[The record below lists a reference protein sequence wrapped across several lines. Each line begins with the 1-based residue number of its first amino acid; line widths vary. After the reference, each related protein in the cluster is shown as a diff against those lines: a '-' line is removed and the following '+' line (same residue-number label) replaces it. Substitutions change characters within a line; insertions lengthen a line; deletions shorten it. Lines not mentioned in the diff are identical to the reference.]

1 VCVGGKMLRKKKKED
16 SRFKFK
22 NKDIISI
29 HDLSKEEI
37 IHILETASRMEKQNR
52 LGINRN
58 LFKGKVLAT
67 LFFEAST
74 RTRLSF
80 ESAFE
85 KLGGK
90 IIGFA
95 DASVSSTK
103 KGESLKDTV
112 NTVEQYADIIAMR
125 HPLDGAARLAAD
137 STKIPVVNG
146 GDGANQHPTQTL
158 LDLYT
163 IKKSQEH
170 ITELKIALVGD
181 LKYGRTVHSLAVA
194 LSLFKCRLYFVAPEQ
209 LQMPDDIKQFLKE
222 KEIAF
227 TEHEKVEEVIEVVD
241 VLYVTRIQQERFA
254 DPIEY
259 ERVKNVY
266 VIKKDMLKHVKPNFA
281 IMHPLPRVNEIS
293 TEVDKTKHAIYFQQA
308 ANGIPIRQAVM
319 ALALGIAK

>member
-1 VCVGGKMLRKKKKED
+1 MLRKKKKQD
-16 SRFKFK
+16 SKFRFK
-22 NKDIISI
+22 NKDIVSI

-37 IHILETASRMEKQNR
+37 IHILETAARIEKQNR

-67 LFFEAST
+67 LFFEVST

-95 DASVSSTK
+95 DAGVSSTK

-137 STKIPVVNG
+137 NTKIPIING

-163 IKKSQEH
+163 IKKSQDH
-170 ITELKIALVGD
+170 ITELKIAMVGD

-194 LSLFKCRLYFVAPEQ
+194 LSLFKCRLYFVAPRQ
-209 LQMPDDIKQFLKE
+209 LRMPEDIKQFLKE

-227 TEHEKVEEVIEVVD
+227 TEHEKVEEVIETVD

-259 ERVKNVY
+259 EKVKNVY
-266 VIKKDMLKHVKPNFA
+266 VIKKDMLNHVKPNLA

-293 TEVDKTKHAIYFQQA
+293 TDVDNTKHAIYFQQA